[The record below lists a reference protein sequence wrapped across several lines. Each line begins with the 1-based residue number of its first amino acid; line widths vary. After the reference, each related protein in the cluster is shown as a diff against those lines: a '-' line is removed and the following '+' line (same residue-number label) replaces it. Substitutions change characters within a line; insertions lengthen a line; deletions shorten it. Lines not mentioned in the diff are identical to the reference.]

1 MLISVIISNVK
12 VLINA
17 NKALQI
23 PAEQP
28 PLPPI
33 HVVNP
38 RAYLDF
44 MVFLIHQVL
53 KRRLKIR
60 KVVIWPPPIMLDEM
74 RRSFVKKSALK

>member
-17 NKALQI
+17 NEAPQI
-23 PAEQP
+23 PTEQP

-33 HVVNP
+33 RVKT

-74 RRSFVKKSALK
+74 RKSFVKKSALK

>member
-1 MLISVIISNVK
+1 MLISVISNVK
-12 VLINA
+12 VRTNA
-17 NKALQI
+17 NKAPQI

-33 HVVNP
+33 HVVNA

-53 KRRLKIR
+53 KRRLK
-60 KVVIWPPPIMLDEM
+60 
-74 RRSFVKKSALK
+74 KKICRDLATPNNA

>member
-12 VLINA
+12 VPTNA
-17 NKALQI
+17 NKAPQI

-28 PLPPI
+28 PLPPL
-33 HVVNP
+33 HVVNVC
-38 RAYLDF
+38 AYLDF

-53 KRRLKIR
+53 KGRSEK
-60 KVVIWPPPIMLDEM
+60 KVVIRPPPIMLDEM